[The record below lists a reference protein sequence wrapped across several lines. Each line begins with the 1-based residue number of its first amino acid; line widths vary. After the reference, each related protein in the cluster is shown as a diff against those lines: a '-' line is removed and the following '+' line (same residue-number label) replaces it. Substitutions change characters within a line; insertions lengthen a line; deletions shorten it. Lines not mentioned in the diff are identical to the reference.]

1 MGGSQSRPNAAIQ
14 QHQSRKRKWSDDDSA
29 SANGT
34 TTKDHQKKFIH
45 CLQNEE
51 KNKSKNSKKAL
62 TAKEYEALP
71 ILIQEWQPGITTP
84 IKSTV
89 LWKKALAI
97 FCYRKSQER
106 KLQPLR
112 IIHKAHKHSK
122 NRRGVY
128 SKISEGWYGIS
139 YNHIE
144 LYHKCAP
151 FDDAKKRKMIY
162 SQPTE
167 SIVAGTTAVSEGS
180 TSDSSLFRFVDLGK
194 GTSTKLKQLAESDN
208 SNLSNMVVFNCNEEA
223 YEKLSP
229 SNKNNLSTLSTGVYT
244 DTYRR
249 QTIMMDTF
257 NSHKE
262 VTRVQDILQKKLKKD
277 NILRRG
283 SLLHTLP
290 GGLRQQFHKD
300 FDSCSKDKMFVI
312 IPLQMNQY
320 IYIKIL
326 GNKNVK
332 LMLKND
338 HALVGNASLVHAGS
352 EQRGKRLH
360 FEFVPRDGVEVI
372 EKNATYFEVDEE
384 YPSRGECFKMSL

>member
-1 MGGSQSRPNAAIQ
+1 MDDRAIFIMPIPIPDGTLTY
-14 QHQSRKRKWSDDDSA
+14 SKETRGRTKGIRDKVPRKRRSCKRCVANNSKYRHVCLGRLRGVTSCEYFDGRDTNAKKRSYINN
-29 SANGT
+29 SNNNNTNNNTENGT
-34 TTKDHQKKFIH
+34 TR
-45 CLQNEE
+45 
-51 KNKSKNSKKAL
+51 
-62 TAKEYEALP
+62 YETCRFFSML
-71 ILIQEWQPGITTP
+71 
-84 IKSTV
+84 S
-89 LWKKALAI
+89 
-97 FCYRKSQER
+97 
-106 KLQPLR
+106 
-112 IIHKAHKHSK
+112 
-122 NRRGVY
+122 N
-128 SKISEGWYGIS
+128 
-139 YNHIE
+139 
-144 LYHKCAP
+144 
-151 FDDAKKRKMIY
+151 
-162 SQPTE
+162 
-167 SIVAGTTAVSEGS
+167 
-180 TSDSSLFRFVDLGK
+180 DSSLFDFVDLGK
-194 GTSTKLKQLAESDN
+194 GTSKKLKQLAESDN

-384 YPSRGECFKMSL
+384 YPSRGECLKMSL